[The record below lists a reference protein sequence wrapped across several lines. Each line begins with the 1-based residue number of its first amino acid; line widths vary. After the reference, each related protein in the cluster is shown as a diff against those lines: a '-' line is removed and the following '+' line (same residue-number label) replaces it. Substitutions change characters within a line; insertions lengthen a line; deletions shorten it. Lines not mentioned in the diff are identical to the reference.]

1 MTRRRWIADEYS
13 ADRAALTGAHAAHL
27 SRTLRARVGQE
38 FEVACGDRVRRAT
51 VASVS
56 EDRVEFALGEEVT
69 ASAIVPSTLLLAIFK
84 FDRMEWAIEK
94 CTELNVT
101 TIVPVVAR
109 RTEKHLALAAAKRVE
124 RWRRIAR
131 EAAEQ
136 SRRASPPEI
145 REPLKLADAIAQLHD
160 SSIPTVIPSEDLDAL
175 HAVIPTED
183 FSPPHAVIPTEDFSP
198 PHAVIPT
205 EDLDA
210 LHVVIPTED
219 LDALHAVSPTED
231 FSPPH
236 AVIPTEDLDA
246 LHVVIPTEDFSP
258 PHAVIPTEDFSPS
271 GGICGSPGRNLRIVL
286 AETEREATLIE
297 VLRARDD
304 VKSLSLA
311 VGPEGG
317 WTADELQ
324 IFEQSQWIAASL
336 GETILRAETAAIA
349 ALAIA
354 RTEV

>member
-1 MTRRRWIADEYS
+1 MEIPTLHPMTRRRWIADEFS

-56 EDRVEFALGEEVT
+56 DDRVEFALGEEDT
-69 ASAIVPSTLLLAIFK
+69 ASAVVPITLLLAIFK

-94 CTELNVT
+94 CTELNVNR
-101 TIVPVVAR
+101 IIPVVAR

-136 SRRASPPEI
+136 SRRAAPPEI
-145 REPLKLADAIAQLHD
+145 SEPLKLADAIAQLHD
-160 SSIPTVIPSEDLDAL
+160 SSIPTVSPTEDFSPP
-175 HAVIPTED
+175 HVVIPTED
-183 FSPPHAVIPTEDFSP
+183 FSPPHAVS
-198 PHAVIPT
+198 
-205 EDLDA
+205 
-210 LHVVIPTED
+210 
-219 LDALHAVSPTED
+219 
-231 FSPPH
+231 
-236 AVIPTEDLDA
+236 
-246 LHVVIPTEDFSP
+246 PTEDFSP

-286 AETEREATLIE
+286 AETEREATLSE
-297 VLRARDD
+297 VLRARN
-304 VKSLSLA
+304 VKALSLA

-317 WTADELQ
+317 WTADELHL
-324 IFEQSQWIAASL
+324 FEQSHWIAASL
-336 GETILRAETAAIA
+336 GDTILRAETAAIA

-354 RTEV
+354 RAEV